1 MPERPTSKLPTSE
14 ALASSSRV
22 ADCEWKAAH
31 RYDDAGSAVTE
42 LARQIM
48 GVCAIELIEMPHVF
62 GLSLHDPHV
71 DMDEFKNAVEW

>member
-1 MPERPTSKLPTSE
+1 
-14 ALASSSRV
+14 
-22 ADCEWKAAH
+22 
-31 RYDDAGSAVTE
+31 
-42 LARQIM
+42 M